1 MPAVVMVTKT
11 GPQNYTPDELILGG
25 QLVEG
30 KDNSRVKVGTAGAT
44 RILGVALDDGNA
56 PEAFVSEPTLV
67 NGRPVLNAA
76 PLPKIVSVTRGQE
89 VPVKYSAN
97 TKFGEPLVATANGQV
112 GPAGATPDARTI
124 VGRCTAPAGVAAG
137 AVGLAVIN

>member
-1 MPAVVMVTKT
+1 MPAIVMVTKT
-11 GPQNYTPDELILGG
+11 GPQTYTPDELILGG

-30 KDNSRVKVGTAGAT
+30 KDNGRVKVGTAGAT
-44 RILGVALDDGNA
+44 RILGVALDDANA
-56 PEAFVSEPTLV
+56 PETFVSTPTV
-67 NGRPVLNAA
+67 VDGRPILNAA
-76 PLPKIVSVTRGQE
+76 PLPKVVAVTRGQE
-89 VPVKYSAN
+89 VSVKYSAAA
-97 TKFGEPLVATANGQV
+97 KFGDPLVATATGQV